1 MSGYFVCVLTCVCLY
16 VFMCV
21 GGCMYV
27 HECKGLYVVCMGEC
41 GVYM

>member
-16 VFMCV
+16 VCMCA

-27 HECKGLYVVCMGEC
+27 HECMGVYVACMGVC